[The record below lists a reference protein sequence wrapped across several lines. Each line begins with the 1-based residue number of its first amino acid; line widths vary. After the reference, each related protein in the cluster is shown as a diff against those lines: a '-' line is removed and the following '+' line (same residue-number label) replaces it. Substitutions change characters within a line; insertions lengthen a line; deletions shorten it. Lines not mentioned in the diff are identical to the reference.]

1 MLNGFGHPSCY
12 SQNALDKSLDSHQ
25 PTFVE
30 PLGDAQKRLCEIGQ
44 KCNVRLRFPQSSSMG
59 EISPLHSLR

>member
-1 MLNGFGHPSCY
+1 MLIRFGHPSCY

-30 PLGDAQKRLCEIGQ
+30 PLGDAQKCLCDIGQ
-44 KCNVRLRFPQSSSMG
+44 KCNVRLRFPQSPSIG
-59 EISPLHSLR
+59 VTSPL